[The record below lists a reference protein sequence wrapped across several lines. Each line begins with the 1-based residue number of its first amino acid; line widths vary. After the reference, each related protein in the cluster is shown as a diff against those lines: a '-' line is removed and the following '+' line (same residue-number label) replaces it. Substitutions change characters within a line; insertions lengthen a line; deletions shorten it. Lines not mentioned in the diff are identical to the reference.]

1 MQQVFIVTGGYS
13 GVGYELSK
21 IPYGKHGTIDIAGRN
36 QEKAED
42 AINGIRS
49 VGRSSHGQ
57 LEFLKLGLANFAS
70 IPESA
75 ADFLSRETRLDALKN
90 NAGPIGPD
98 ACTRAMVV
106 SAICYLLLFFNL
118 GRRPLTWTSGDRAYD
133 VHQLPRPVLFDAV
146 STTFTSGNYGIVVPW
161 FNSREEEVKR
171 LLSILVH

>member
-1 MQQVFIVTGGYS
+1 MNVIKQSAWIPAATLTFSNPDDQTGRVFIVTGGYS

-98 ACTRAMVV
+98 ACTRAMVGIELTM
-106 SAICYLLLFFNL
+106 STNCLGPFFLTQCLL
-118 GRRPLTWTSGDRAYD
+118 PLLQG
-133 VHQLPRPVLFDAV
+133 
-146 STTFTSGNYGIVVPW
+146 TTALSSPGSIRV
-161 FNSREEEVKR
+161 RKR
-171 LLSILVH
+171 